1 MLSAVK
7 FLASLVRRIWDVNLV
22 RTCPGSGFGKSC
34 ESRPQ
39 SAYAVG
45 SISAGFSAP
54 KIDTLTNPLRVCVEP
69 AQDCRASCRIES
81 KVYTQKRVKQHSE
94 SEDGSAK

>member
-54 KIDTLTNPLRVCVEP
+54 KIDTL
-69 AQDCRASCRIES
+69 S